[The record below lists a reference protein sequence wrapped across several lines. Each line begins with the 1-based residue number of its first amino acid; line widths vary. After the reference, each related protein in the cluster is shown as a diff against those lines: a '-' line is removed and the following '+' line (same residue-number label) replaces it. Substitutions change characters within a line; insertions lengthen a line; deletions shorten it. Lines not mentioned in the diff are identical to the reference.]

1 VRGNRYVFSLILIFI
16 TTLLGLTSGYYIC
29 IFIFGQSENIPLY
42 LIFIV
47 QSLASAVIYFLGWK
61 VFVYLHW
68 NFTNKHKRFDL
79 SHFPI
84 LSGAVEAMNK
94 IASGDFNVLVKTN
107 ELDPFNEVADK
118 VNRMVKELGTLE
130 KLRQDFISDV
140 SHEIQSPLTSISG
153 FATLLKKGNL
163 SESQISHYANI
174 IETESKRLSK
184 LSENL
189 LRLSNLECDDKSL
202 NLKKYKMNKQ
212 IESILLMLEP
222 QWSAKNIALDVSLD
236 ETIICGDEDL
246 LSQVFI
252 NLLNNAIKF
261 TPENG
266 NIDVNLC
273 SNENGIECK
282 ISDTGIGISPQDQ
295 PRIFER
301 FYKADKS
308 RDRSLGGNG
317 LGLSIVKKIIDL
329 HGGKISVVSEI
340 GKGTEFTIL
349 LIKAQLNRN

>member
-1 VRGNRYVFSLILIFI
+1 MRGNRYLFSLILIYI
-16 TTLLGLTSGYYIC
+16 TTLLGLTCGYKIC
-29 IFIFGQSENIPLY
+29 IFIFGKLENIPSY
-42 LIFIV
+42 EIFIV
-47 QSLASAVIYFLGWK
+47 QSLASALIYILGWK
-61 VFVYLHW
+61 MFVYLHW
-68 NFTNKHKRFDL
+68 KFTDKHKRFDL

-107 ELDPFNEVADK
+107 ELDPFNEVADN
-118 VNRMVKELGTLE
+118 VNRMVKELGNLE

-163 SESQISHYANI
+163 SEKQISHYANI

-189 LRLSNLECDDKSL
+189 LRLSNLECDDKNL
-202 NLKKYKMNKQ
+202 NLTKYKMNKQ

-222 QWSAKNIALDVSLD
+222 QWSSKNITLDVSLE

-261 TPENG
+261 TKEKG
-266 NIDVNLC
+266 DICINLC
-273 SNENGIECK
+273 SNEDGIECK
-282 ISDTGIGISPQDQ
+282 ISDTGIGISSQDQ

-329 HGGKISVVSEI
+329 HGGKISLTSEI
-340 GKGTEFTIL
+340 GKGTEFTVL
-349 LIKAQLNRN
+349 LPRE

>member
-1 VRGNRYVFSLILIFI
+1 MRGNRYVFSLILIFI
-16 TTLLGLTSGYYIC
+16 TTLLGLVSGNFIC

-47 QSLASAVIYFLGWK
+47 QSLASTVIYFLCWK
-61 VFVYLHW
+61 VFVYVHW
-68 NFTNKHKRFDL
+68 KFTNKHKRFDL

-84 LSGAVEAMNK
+84 LSGAIDAMNK
-94 IASGDFNVLVKTN
+94 ISSGDFNVLVKTN
-107 ELDPFNEVADK
+107 ELDPFNEVADN
-118 VNRMVKELGTLE
+118 VNRMVKELGYLE

-163 SESQISHYANI
+163 SENQISHYANI

-189 LRLSNLECDDKSL
+189 LRLSNLENDDKNL

-222 QWSAKNIALDVSLD
+222 QWSSKNITLDVSLE

-252 NLLNNAIKF
+252 NLFNNAIKF

-329 HGGKISVVSEI
+329 HGGKISLISEF
-340 GKGTEFTIL
+340 GKGTEFTVL
-349 LIKAQLNRN
+349 LPKAQ

>member
-1 VRGNRYVFSLILIFI
+1 MILIFF
-16 TTLLGLTSGYYIC
+16 TTLLGLTSGYYIF
-29 IFIFGQSENIPLY
+29 IFILGQLESIPLY

-47 QSLASAVIYFLGWK
+47 QSLLSVVIYFVSVK
-61 VFVYLHW
+61 IYFYLHW
-68 NFTNKHKRFDL
+68 RFTNKNRKFDL
-79 SHFPI
+79 SRFQI
-84 LSGAVEAMNK
+84 LSGAIEAMNK

-107 ELDPFNEVADK
+107 ELDPFNEVADNFNK
-118 VNRMVKELGTLE
+118 MAKELGSLE

-153 FATLLKKGNL
+153 FAALLKKGNL

-174 IETESKRLSK
+174 IEVESKRLSK

-189 LRLSNLECDDKSL
+189 LRLSNLEAEDNNL
-202 NLKKYKMNKQ
+202 NLKKYQINKQ

-222 QWSAKNIALDVSLD
+222 QWSAKNITLDVSLD
-236 ETIICGDEDL
+236 ETIISGDEAL

-252 NLLNNAIKF
+252 NLINNAIKF

-266 NIDVNLC
+266 NIGVKLS
-273 SNENGIECK
+273 SNEDGIQCE
-282 ISDTGIGISPQDQ
+282 ISDTGIGISPEDQ

-301 FYKADKS
+301 FYKADKA

-317 LGLSIVKKIIDL
+317 LGLSIVKKIVDL
-329 HGGKISVVSEI
+329 HGGKISLTSEI
-340 GKGTEFTIL
+340 GKGTKFTVFL
-349 LIKAQLNRN
+349 PK

>member
-1 VRGNRYVFSLILIFI
+1 MRGNRYIFSLILIFI

-29 IFIFGQSENIPLY
+29 IFIFGQSESVPSY

-47 QSLASAVIYFLGWK
+47 QSLASAVIYVLGWK
-61 VFVYLHW
+61 VIVYLHW

-84 LSGAVEAMNK
+84 LSGAVEAMNT

-107 ELDPFNEVADK
+107 ELDPFNEVADN
-118 VNRMVKELGTLE
+118 VNRMAKELGYLE

-153 FATLLKKGNL
+153 FAMLLKKGNL
-163 SESQISHYANI
+163 SENQISHYANI

-189 LRLSNLECDDKSL
+189 LRLSNLESEDNNL
-202 NLKKYKMNKQ
+202 NLKKYQINKQ

-222 QWSAKNIALDVSLD
+222 QWSAKNITLDVSLD
-236 ETIICGDEDL
+236 ETIVCGDEDL

-261 TPENG
+261 TPANG
-266 NIDVNLC
+266 NIGVSL
-273 SNENGIECK
+273 SRVENGIECK
-282 ISDTGIGISPQDQ
+282 ISDTGMGISPQDQ

-308 RDRSLGGNG
+308 RDRSFGGNG

-329 HGGKISVVSEI
+329 HGGKISLISEI
-340 GKGTEFTIL
+340 GKGTEFTVWL
-349 LIKAQLNRN
+349 PKAQSNK

>member
-1 VRGNRYVFSLILIFI
+1 MRGNRYLFSLILIFI
-16 TTLLGLTSGYYIC
+16 TTLLGLIGGYYIC
-29 IFIFGQSENIPLY
+29 IFIFGQSESIPSY

-68 NFTNKHKRFDL
+68 SFTNKHKRFDL

-84 LSGAVEAMNK
+84 LSGAIEAMNK

-107 ELDPFNEVADK
+107 ELDPFNEVADNI
-118 VNRMVKELGTLE
+118 NRMAKELGFLE

-163 SESQISHYANI
+163 SENQISHYASI

-189 LRLSNLECDDKSL
+189 LRLSNLESEDNNL
-202 NLKKYKMNKQ
+202 NLKKYQMNKQ

-222 QWSAKNIALDVSLD
+222 QWSAKNITLDVSLN

-266 NIDVNLC
+266 NIDINLS

-282 ISDTGIGISPQDQ
+282 ISDTGIGISPEDQ

-329 HGGKISVVSEI
+329 HGGKISLTSEI

-349 LIKAQLNRN
+349 LTNAQSNK

>member
-1 VRGNRYVFSLILIFI
+1 MRGNEPLISMILIFF
-16 TTLLGLTSGYYIC
+16 TTLLGLTSGYYIF
-29 IFIFGQSENIPLY
+29 IFILGQLESMSLY

-47 QSLASAVIYFLGWK
+47 QSFLSVVIYFVSLK
-61 VFVYLHW
+61 IYFYLHW
-68 NFTNKHKRFDL
+68 RFTNKNRKFDL
-79 SHFPI
+79 SRFQI
-84 LSGAVEAMNK
+84 LSGAIEAMNK

-107 ELDPFNEVADK
+107 ELDPFNEVADNFNK
-118 VNRMVKELGTLE
+118 MAKELGSLE

-153 FATLLKKGNL
+153 FAALLKKGNL

-174 IETESKRLSK
+174 IEVESKRLSK

-189 LRLSNLECDDKSL
+189 LRLSNLEAEDNNL
-202 NLKKYKMNKQ
+202 NLKKYQINKQ

-222 QWSAKNIALDVSLD
+222 QWSVKNIALNVSLE
-236 ETIICGDEDL
+236 ETVICGDEEL

-266 NIDVNLC
+266 NIGVNVS
-273 SNENGIECK
+273 SNENSIVCK

-329 HGGKISVVSEI
+329 HRGKISLRSEV
-340 GKGTEFTIL
+340 GKGTEFTVSL
-349 LIKAQLNRN
+349 PK

>member
-1 VRGNRYVFSLILIFI
+1 MRGNEPLISMILIFF
-16 TTLLGLTSGYYIC
+16 TTLLGITSGYYIF
-29 IFIFGQSENIPLY
+29 IFILGQLESMPLY

-47 QSLASAVIYFLGWK
+47 QSFLSVVIYFVSLK
-61 VFVYLHW
+61 IYFYLHRR
-68 NFTNKHKRFDL
+68 FTNRNRKFDL
-79 SHFPI
+79 SRFQI
-84 LSGAVEAMNK
+84 LSGAIEAMNK

-107 ELDPFNEVADK
+107 ELDPFNEVADNFNK
-118 VNRMVKELGTLE
+118 MAKELGSLE

-153 FATLLKKGNL
+153 FAALLKKGNL

-174 IETESKRLSK
+174 IETESRRLSK

-189 LRLSNLECDDKSL
+189 LRLSNLESEDNNL
-202 NLKKYKMNKQ
+202 NLKKYQINKQ

-222 QWSAKNIALDVSLD
+222 QWSVKNITLDVSLE

-266 NIDVNLC
+266 NIGVNL
-273 SNENGIECK
+273 SSDENSIVCK

-329 HGGKISVVSEI
+329 HGGKISLTSEV
-340 GKGTEFTIL
+340 GKGTEFTVSL
-349 LIKAQLNRN
+349 PK

>member
-1 VRGNRYVFSLILIFI
+1 MRGNEPLISIILIFF
-16 TTLLGLTSGYYIC
+16 TTLLGLTSGQY
-29 IFIFGQSENIPLY
+29 IFIFISGQLESMPLY
-42 LIFIV
+42 IIFIV
-47 QSLASAVIYFLGWK
+47 QSFLSVVIYFVSLK
-61 VFVYLHW
+61 IYFYLYRR
-68 NFTNKHKRFDL
+68 FTNKNRKFDL
-79 SHFPI
+79 SRFQI
-84 LSGAVEAMNK
+84 LSGAIEAMNK

-107 ELDPFNEVADK
+107 ELDPFNEVADNFNK
-118 VNRMVKELGTLE
+118 MAKELGSLE

-153 FATLLKKGNL
+153 FAALLKKGNL

-174 IETESKRLSK
+174 IETESRRLSK

-189 LRLSNLECDDKSL
+189 LRLSNLEAEDNNL
-202 NLKKYKMNKQ
+202 NLKKYQINKQ

-222 QWSAKNIALDVSLD
+222 QWSVKNINLDVSLE

-266 NIDVNLC
+266 NIGVNL
-273 SNENGIECK
+273 SSDENSIVCK

-295 PRIFER
+295 LRIFER

-329 HGGKISVVSEI
+329 HGGKISLTSEI
-340 GKGTEFTIL
+340 GKGTKFTVTL
-349 LIKAQLNRN
+349 PK